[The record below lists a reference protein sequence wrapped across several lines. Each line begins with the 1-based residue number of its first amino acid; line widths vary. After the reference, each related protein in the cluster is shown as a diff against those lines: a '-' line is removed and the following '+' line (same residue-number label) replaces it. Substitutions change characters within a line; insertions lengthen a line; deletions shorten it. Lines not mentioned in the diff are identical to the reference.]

1 MKYIIFDNFF
11 PVIFPDTIE
20 HKEVADG
27 INKTPTSAGFIEN
40 GKCTGFSDSLG
51 IGVGEKDA
59 VHIKMMLRFIADRQ
73 FNPVEGTK

>member
-1 MKYIIFDNFF
+1 MKYVIFDNFF
-11 PVIFPDTIE
+11 PVIFPDAIE
-20 HKEVADG
+20 HKEVAEG
-27 INKTPTSAGFIEN
+27 VNRKPTSAGFIEH

-59 VHIKMMLRFIADRQ
+59 MHIKMMLKFIADRQ